1 MSEITALIKTLQKD
15 NKDRAKLD
23 AQRTEDIRAM
33 REAQSGDVVNK
44 GAEIEA
50 TKEATANN
58 KKTTNLLKT
67 MSGSLTG
74 ILSATKNLASKAK
87 TGFFTALKGL
97 AFGAFL
103 LAVGKF
109 LDSPTFKS
117 LTKKIGEI
125 TQKFADIYKVFEEEG
140 LKAGIEALGANM
152 LLVSGAIL
160 GIAALFTPTLLF
172 GGLMFGGRL
181 IFKSGKFVLGTLFR
195 AAFGTALFGKA
206 GQQSGGG
213 VFTRLLSGIKNMGSG
228 MKNMVSAAIKSG
240 VLAGSKVVGSIRGAF
255 AGFFGDDGPLKKLGG
270 RLSFMARTMGGAVSQ
285 AVRTGVLAGSNILTS
300 LRGRFA
306 GFFADGGPLKKL
318 GSSIGT
324 TVTSMGKRIG
334 SAITKGVFSS
344 GGRGIGSKF
353 ALLFSV
359 LGTFSSKLS
368 GLYNAAVPA
377 MRTALQ
383 KAVSLLPKSV
393 QKLLPEAFRTVM
405 KAPTRITSSM
415 RTALSSMKGV
425 TLKSA
430 TVATAVVPK
439 VIKGIV
445 DMAPEGAGGKAAGIL
460 SKTTAVVP
468 RVVKG
473 IVDMAPEGAG
483 GKASKIIAA
492 ATAPIVKPAAKLS
505 QSALNAL
512 RGTGQVTGRGI
523 TSVGQSFINRFPR
536 LKMAL
541 KIPIIGPVLTGV
553 FGAAILNDPNLDDT
567 QKKKELGKLVGG
579 QIGAAGFA
587 VIGAALGAPAAG
599 VGGFFSG
606 AALGL
611 TGYFAGEWLGG
622 KMMDW
627 I

>member
-1 MSEITALIKTLQKD
+1 
-15 NKDRAKLD
+15 
-23 AQRTEDIRAM
+23 
-33 REAQSGDVVNK
+33 
-44 GAEIEA
+44 
-50 TKEATANN
+50 
-58 KKTTNLLKT
+58 
-67 MSGSLTG
+67 
-74 ILSATKNLASKAK
+74 
-87 TGFFTALKGL
+87 
-97 AFGAFL
+97 
-103 LAVGKF
+103 
-109 LDSPTFKS
+109 
-117 LTKKIGEI
+117 
-125 TQKFADIYKVFEEEG
+125 
-140 LKAGIEALGANM
+140 
-152 LLVSGAIL
+152 
-160 GIAALFTPTLLF
+160 
-172 GGLMFGGRL
+172 
-181 IFKSGKFVLGTLFR
+181 
-195 AAFGTALFGKA
+195 
-206 GQQSGGG
+206 
-213 VFTRLLSGIKNMGSG
+213 
-228 MKNMVSAAIKSG
+228 
-240 VLAGSKVVGSIRGAF
+240 
-255 AGFFGDDGPLKKLGG
+255 
-270 RLSFMARTMGGAVSQ
+270 MARTMGGLVS
-285 AVRTGVLAGSNILTS
+285 ASVKGGLLAGSNILTS

-445 DMAPEGAGGKAAGIL
+445 DMAPEGAGGKA
-460 SKTTAVVP
+460 
-468 RVVKG
+468 
-473 IVDMAPEGAG
+473 
-483 GKASKIIAA
+483 SKIIAA

-627 I
+627 ILGDNSVGGAADQAFLDKNKAKMKSRPLLNTPAMRSSFYDANAMGPKLIQAYNYRGDAALYLRNLQRSLATSDGEDQLSFDQGQLYLPLLF